1 MLVIILT
8 LRNPVS
14 YDAPH
19 LRPSDLH
26 GMCWLHQSE
35 LAFNIFNLIKYD
47 KTLLTS
53 VFHRYKNSCSQVT
66 NFPKFLRDIQ
76 LKGRSDLTKM
86 EERIIDTIPDTLE
99 EFFDKNPEE
108 YKRTKD
114 CWSSLRSYFSDCWH
128 QSRLH
133 QHSSHSSQER
143 RSPVLNTKET
153 SHQWYQRKSKGE
165 SLFHLFTI
173 IRVKYFRWQ
182 LSGLMRP
189 RRVISWSWDTQS
201 LASRLWV
208 ISTISPAGSLETVP
222 RTRRVCRQWSMK

>member
-1 MLVIILT
+1 M
-8 LRNPVS
+8 
-14 YDAPH
+14 
-19 LRPSDLH
+19 
-26 GMCWLHQSE
+26 
-35 LAFNIFNLIKYD
+35 
-47 KTLLTS
+47 
-53 VFHRYKNSCSQVT
+53 T

-99 EFFDKNPEE
+99 EFFDKNPEV
-108 YKRTKD
+108 YKSTKD

-165 SLFHLFTI
+165 SLFHLFQKNI
-173 IRVKYFRWQ
+173 SCKNISGDNYRVSCGQDVSYRGHETHRVW
-182 LSGLMRP
+182 
-189 RRVISWSWDTQS
+189 RRVSGSFRQFLL
-201 LASRLWV
+201 LAVWRLF
-208 ISTISPAGSLETVP
+208 PAQGGSADNDRWNRVSQQRWP
-222 RTRRVCRQWSMK
+222 R